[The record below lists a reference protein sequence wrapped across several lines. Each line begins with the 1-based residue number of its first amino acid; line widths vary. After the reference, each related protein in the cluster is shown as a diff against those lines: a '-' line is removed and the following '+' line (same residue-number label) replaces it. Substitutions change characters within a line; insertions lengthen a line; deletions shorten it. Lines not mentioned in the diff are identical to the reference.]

1 MYPSLIR
8 RNMLENEKRRTLE
21 KTFNLEKPS
30 LAIMAHFK
38 IDATCTNYNT
48 NDTFYLKNASKIER
62 KGPLRPFA
70 TQAMLA
76 QPL

>member
-1 MYPSLIR
+1 
-8 RNMLENEKRRTLE
+8 MLENEKGRTLE
-21 KTFNLEKPS
+21 KTFNLEEPS
-30 LAIMAHFK
+30 LEMMAHFK

-48 NDTFYLKNASKIER
+48 NDTFYLKKTSKIER

-76 QPL
+76 QPLQKISTC